1 MDDLETSFEE
11 YTIDVITHQISA
23 VETNPCPRQLF
34 TTVKVNNSTDVAF
47 QLDCGATCNLLSL
60 KEFSSIMENPKDLYL
75 KKTSAT
81 LKMYNGTTMSPL
93 GKSTLTCAK
102 GEISKD
108 VDFFII
114 DQDVRPLLGAETCQE
129 LNLIKVMVDDILDPE
144 TVNSVNDKPQTSV
157 LTKDRI
163 LKDYSD
169 VFEGLGCMDGLYHM
183 EVDDNVKPV
192 IHPPRKVPVA
202 LRDRLKEELDKLVK
216 EEVITPVTEPTNWV
230 SSLVLVNKPD
240 KLRICI
246 DPQDL
251 NKALLR
257 AHYPLPTIEEV
268 ATRLS
273 KAKVFSVLDA
283 KNGFWQVQLDKES
296 SFLTTFNTPFGRYRW
311 LRLPFGIKTAP
322 EVYQRRIH
330 ESLQGLSGIEDIVDD
345 ILCVGEGDTYESAVE
360 DHDKNLIALLERC
373 REKNIKLN
381 PKKLQLRKQ
390 EVPCIG
396 HLLTSDGLKPDPN
409 KVKAI
414 VEMPTP
420 ADKQSLQRLL
430 GMITYL
436 SKFLPNL
443 SEVTEPLRRLLDK
456 DVEWHWDDSHK
467 EALNRVKHLITRE
480 PVLSYFDN
488 AKEVTLQCDA
498 SESGLG
504 ATIMQE
510 GQPVAFSS
518 RALTS
523 TGNYAQIE
531 KELLSIVHGCTRF
544 DQYVYGREI
553 TVQTDHKPLVNIFNK
568 PLLSAPRRL
577 QRMLLQLQ
585 KYNLKLVYKPGKELF
600 IADTLSR
607 AFLSSDTT
615 QEKMKSEVL
624 AVRQEEYLIKSV
636 EEIDMVEFLP
646 ITAERLAELREK
658 TERDESLQQLKQVIR
673 NGWPDRKEE
682 VPAEIRNYF
691 HFREELTIQDGILFK
706 GN

>member
-1 MDDLETSFEE
+1 
-11 YTIDVITHQISA
+11 
-23 VETNPCPRQLF
+23 
-34 TTVKVNNSTDVAF
+34 
-47 QLDCGATCNLLSL
+47 
-60 KEFSSIMENPKDLYL
+60 MENPKDLYL

-108 VDFFII
+108 VDFFIV

-202 LRDRLKEELDKLVK
+202 LRDRLKEELDTLVK

-257 AHYPLPTIEEV
+257 AHYLLPTIEEV

-322 EVYQRRIH
+322 EVYQCRIH

-390 EVPCIG
+390 EVPYIG

-443 SEVTEPLRRLLDK
+443 SEVTKPLRRLLDK
-456 DVEWHWDDSHK
+456 DVEWRWDDSHK

-510 GQPVAFSS
+510 GRPVAFSS

-523 TGNYAQIE
+523 TERNYAQIE
-531 KELLSIVHGCTRF
+531 NELLSIVHGCTRF

-585 KYNLKLVYKPGKELF
+585 KYNLKLVYKPGKELLF

-607 AFLSSDTT
+607 AFLSSDTR
-615 QEKMKSEVL
+615 EDEV
-624 AVRQEEYLIKSV
+624 
-636 EEIDMVEFLP
+636 
-646 ITAERLAELREK
+646 
-658 TERDESLQQLKQVIR
+658 
-673 NGWPDRKEE
+673 
-682 VPAEIRNYF
+682 
-691 HFREELTIQDGILFK
+691 
-706 GN
+706 